1 MDNPVLA
8 LLLPSLL
15 IVPAM
20 GLLSSVRSHNA
31 VSSELRRK
39 ALHLGT
45 GLAALSF
52 PMFLT
57 GPWMVA
63 AALTLVAGWMLA
75 VRVIPFLSTRFG
87 CVLHDTGR
95 KSYGE
100 LYFAFAVAG
109 LLLLSRDNPVFYAVP
124 LLILTLADAAAA
136 VVGRAF
142 PVGKLGGLG
151 KGKTIAGSAT
161 FAACAYLVT
170 SSFLASYTT
179 LAFPEMLAVALSMAL
194 LTCLVEAIS
203 SRGFDNIAVP
213 AVAWL
218 VLHLTIGGV

>member
-1 MDNPVLA
+1 MDSPVLA

-20 GLLSSVRSHNA
+20 GLLSLVRSHNA

-45 GLAALSF
+45 GLASLSF
-52 PMFLT
+52 PIFLT
-57 GPWMVA
+57 GPWLVVA
-63 AALTLVAGWMLA
+63 ALALVTGWMLA
-75 VRVIPFLSTRFG
+75 VRAVPFLSTRFG

-109 LLLLSRDNPVFYAVP
+109 LLLLPQENPVFYVVP

-142 PVGKLGGLG
+142 PVGILGGLA
-151 KGKTIAGSAT
+151 KGKTISGSAA
-161 FAACAYLVT
+161 FAGCAYLVA
-170 SSFLASYTT
+170 SAFLASYTT
-179 LAFPEMLAVALSMAL
+179 LAFPEIFAVALSMAL